1 MELLEGKNVNLRIAE
16 KEDISLVLEWVN
28 NPEFY
33 GLYNPLQQTSKT
45 ELEKR
50 FENLPPEEKAFF
62 IEKKDGSKVGG
73 ISHSLVGNQWEIGYT
88 MIPTERRKGYCTE
101 AVEIMVDYL
110 FLSKDIGRIQAH
122 TDVRNVGSQKVL
134 EHVGFRRE
142 GTIRKSSFVRGEW
155 RDMFLYGILREEW
168 KEPRVLAKTV

>member
-88 MIPTERRKGYCTE
+88 LIPTERRKGYCTE

-122 TDVRNVGSQKVL
+122 TDARNVGSQKVL

>member
-50 FENLPPEEKAFF
+50 FENLPPEEKTFF
-62 IEKKDGSKVGG
+62 IEKKDGSKLGG

-88 MIPTERRKGYCTE
+88 LIPTERRKGYCTE

-110 FLSKDIGRIQAH
+110 FLSKNIGRIQAH
-122 TDVRNVGSQKVL
+122 TDVRNEGSQKIL
-134 EHVGFRRE
+134 EHVGFIRE

-155 RDMFLYGILREEW
+155 RDMFLYSILREEW
-168 KEPRVLAKTV
+168 KEPRVLAKTA